1 MFNIN
6 SSPTREKYPLSENK
20 IIKKTITSGLG
31 TFFSLGFIIIVLTFP
46 FIGIFSSLS
55 TNNISSIVETFFRL
69 IWLYPILSF
78 VYIAIVYIYQK
89 VYFSTYYYDVTED
102 YLVIKKGVFAP
113 SEITI
118 PWERI
123 QDVYV
128 DQDIWDRI
136 FDLFDVH
143 LSTAT
148 ITSGF
153 SAHIDGVEQQAAD
166 GLRMILLEKVRTRIS
181 QPQIKTISTINS

>member
-1 MFNIN
+1 MLPCFLAILPSLLFKSD
-6 SSPTREKYPLSENK
+6 SSHL
-20 IIKKTITSGLG
+20 IKMGLV
-31 TFFSLGFIIIVLTFP
+31 SLGFIIIVLTFP